1 MPLSPLSRRHPN
13 KHAKIDK
20 TIKMPPFPQKFS
32 QTTKIKTQYHDY
44 VCKHN
49 NNHKNHNDRK
59 TSNHIKT
66 PHGKFLNH
74 ISESSSNP
82 IYTHV
87 GSSLDDVTKSLNA
100 TLAHTLADGHCFLH
114 AVALQLSET
123 PNSMQAYKFLMKVIE
138 TESTRNKNHY
148 RNCIDENS
156 GRLDLMVQKYL
167 HSKIFDHAAGDL
179 IPQITSNALQK
190 PIHIYSERDGGIWKT
205 IVQPTVPRNI
215 NKSPLLVHLKDY
227 HYSAL
232 IKEEMRPLIKF
243 QHPDD

>member
-1 MPLSPLSRRHPN
+1 MPLSPISHKHPD
-13 KHAKIDK
+13 KHAEIDK
-20 TIKMPPFPQKFS
+20 TIKMPPSPQKFS
-32 QTTKIKTQYHDY
+32 QTTQIKTQYHDY

-49 NNHKNHNDRK
+49 NHKNHNDRK
-59 TSNHIKT
+59 TPNHIKP

-114 AVALQLSET
+114 AVALQLNET
-123 PNSMQAYKFLMKVIE
+123 PNSTQAYKFLMKAIE

-148 RNCIDENS
+148 RNFNDENS
-156 GRLDLMVQKYL
+156 GKLDLLVQKYL
-167 HSKIFDHAAGDL
+167 HSKIFDHATGDL
-179 IPQITSNALQK
+179 ILQISSNALQK

-205 IVQPTVPRNI
+205 IVQPTMPRNI

-227 HYSAL
+227 QYSAL
-232 IKEEMRPLIKF
+232 IKENNASIIKISASR
-243 QHPDD
+243 